1 LYSISHAPKKGGY
14 WQSARAGAV
23 AKTAPNTGGHHVRH
37 PDEMED
43 QRVGW
48 HANFTLSI
56 RPPQELISIVL
67 EDRCPENALL
77 TVTDRASHHAIV
89 ASNAGGKTVQ
99 KGWEI
104 LDDTFELLKKGITL
118 LRPLSDDFI
127 DYFTP

>member
-1 LYSISHAPKKGGY
+1 
-14 WQSARAGAV
+14 
-23 AKTAPNTGGHHVRH
+23 
-37 PDEMED
+37 MED

-56 RPPQELISIVL
+56 RPPQELVSVVL
-67 EDRCPENALL
+67 ENCCLEDTLF

-104 LDDTFELLKKGITL
+104 FDDTFELLKKGIPP
-118 LRPLSDDFI
+118 LRPLSDDFV
-127 DYFTP
+127 DYITP